1 MVSDTRK
8 LRCLDLFSGIGGISV
23 ALQPWCETICYCEI
37 DPYATGVL
45 IKNMA
50 EGNID
55 VAPIWSDVTTFG
67 QSEIDQV
74 GPIDIICGGFPCQ
87 DVSVAGKGAGLAGE
101 RSGLFFEI
109 IRLIRLARPRF
120 VFLENV
126 SALLTRGLDTVLKE
140 LSESGYD
147 AEWQVLG
154 ADDVGANHRRKRVWI
169 LADSQRKRWRGR
181 GYGDAGGCDGTVQIA
196 RPRADN
202 QPEIMAYANEQGVQI
217 GNKGAR
223 GANGRN
229 RRTKRFCSN
238 VFDTESV
245 RLEGQRPGREQE
257 SYAHEGQAVFM
268 RNGEGSG
275 PAHWATEPAVGRLA
289 NGLPFRVDRLKC
301 LGNSVVPLCARTAFE
316 MLINRKGFL

>member
-23 ALQPWCETICYCEI
+23 ALQPWCETVCYCEI
-37 DPYATGVL
+37 DPYDCGVL
-45 IKNMA
+45 VKNMA

-55 VAPIWSDVTTFG
+55 VAPIWSDVKTFG

-109 IRLIRLARPRF
+109 IRLICMVRPRF

-126 SALLTRGLDTVLKE
+126 SALLTRGMETVLKE

-169 LADSQRKRWRGR
+169 LA
-181 GYGDAGGCDGTVQIA
+181 
-196 RPRADN
+196 
-202 QPEIMAYANEQGVQI
+202 YA
-217 GNKGAR
+217 
-223 GANGRN
+223 
-229 RRTKRFCSN
+229 
-238 VFDTESV
+238 ESV
-245 RLEGQRPGREQE
+245 RLEGQRPSREQE
-257 SYAHEGQAVFM
+257 SYAHGEQAVFM

-275 PAHWATEPAVGRLA
+275 PAHWATESDVGRLA
-289 NGLPFRVDRLKC
+289 NGLPYRVDRLRC

-316 MLINRKGFL
+316 MLMNRKESL